1 MCMSV
6 KQVRSLTLIEEQ
18 MECVKEQHARQ
29 ENYLDLGQNKEEI
42 QENYTKKILYHFL
55 AYFKH
60 ISGR

>member
-1 MCMSV
+1 
-6 KQVRSLTLIEEQ
+6 

-60 ISGR
+60 ISSR